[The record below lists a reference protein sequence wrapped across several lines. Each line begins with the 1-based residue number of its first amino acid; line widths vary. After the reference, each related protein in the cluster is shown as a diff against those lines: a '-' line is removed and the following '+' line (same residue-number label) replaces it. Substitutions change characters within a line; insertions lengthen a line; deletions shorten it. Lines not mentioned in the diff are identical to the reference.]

1 MFDNNNGSF
10 DGDRF
15 IWKIEDIRYGNI
27 HLWHQKYSP
36 PYTKV
41 LGFVACS
48 VTSKVL
54 AVDAAER
61 SKGDVKTIKYA
72 KRSDIISDVSDK

>member
-1 MFDNNNGSF
+1 MAS
-10 DGDRF
+10 
-15 IWKIEDIRYGNI
+15 
-27 HLWHQKYSP
+27 KYSP

-54 AVDAAER
+54 AVDATER
-61 SKGDVKTIKYA
+61 SKGDVKTIKYG
-72 KRSDIISDVSDK
+72 KRSSIISDVSDK